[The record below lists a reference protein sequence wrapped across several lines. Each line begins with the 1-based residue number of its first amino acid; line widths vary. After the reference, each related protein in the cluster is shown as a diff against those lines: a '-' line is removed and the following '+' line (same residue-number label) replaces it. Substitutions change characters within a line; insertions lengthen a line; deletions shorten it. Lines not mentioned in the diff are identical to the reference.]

1 MVTNEEKLPK
11 LELKES
17 RSTTCLQ
24 LEIKCCTNAVE
35 IKCCTNATQ
44 DCEVF
49 IESKIVPLETDS
61 LTEELMQNEVQRGA
75 SDFGTKDLLVLKD
88 KGLVVAT

>member
-17 RSTTCLQ
+17 RSTTCLE
-24 LEIKCCTNAVE
+24 LEIKCCTD
-35 IKCCTNATQ
+35 ATQ

-61 LTEELMQNEVQRGA
+61 PTEELMQNEIRRCA
-75 SDFGTKDLLVLKD
+75 SDFATKDLLVLKG